1 MKPINLVGVLKG
13 GVVAGLIMNVSE
25 FIFNVPV
32 AGARMEAEL
41 KAINLP
47 APGGGAIAL
56 FTLTTLALGIL
67 LIWVYAAIR
76 PRLGPGPKT
85 AICAGL
91 LVWTLSYLYASVFFG
106 GIGVNSWGLI
116 ALGLVW
122 SLVECALAALAGAYL
137 YSE

>member
-1 MKPINLVGVLKG
+1 MKAINIIGVLKG

-25 FIFNVPV
+25 LILNVPV

-47 APGGGAIAL
+47 PPGGGAIAL
-56 FTLTTLALGIL
+56 FSLTTLALGIL
-67 LIWVYAAIR
+67 LIWLYAAIR
-76 PRLGPGPKT
+76 PRFGAGPKT

-106 GIGVNSWGLI
+106 GLGVNSWGLI
-116 ALGLVW
+116 ALGLAW
-122 SLVECALAALAGAYL
+122 SLVECLVAALAGAYL